1 MEQNCINKRSGRKC
15 QDFEKA
21 EKDFQRAQVA
31 WKANQN
37 DKKAWDKMFLL
48 IQTAVFNY
56 MNKDLEF
63 KLDKETIEE
72 RSLDITCNIM
82 QSLINKRNKG
92 LDWEIKKVSSFV
104 GLPCMARFKE
114 SYKNW
119 DKTLGEDS
127 FITLNEDGKEV
138 MMEYEDS
145 VMKNGIYYLHEGSN
159 IYTYGDENNE

>member
-1 MEQNCINKRSGRKC
+1 MEQNKINKRSGRKC

-21 EKDFQRAQVA
+21 EKDFQLAQVA

-63 KLDKETIEE
+63 KLDRETIEE

-145 VMKNGIYYLHEGSN
+145 VMKNGIYYLHEGDN
-159 IYTYGDENNE
+159 IYIYGDENNE

>member
-21 EKDFQRAQVA
+21 EKDFQMAQVA

-37 DKKAWDKMFLL
+37 DKKAWNKMWLL
-48 IQTAVFNY
+48 MQTAVFNY

-63 KLDKETIEE
+63 KLDRETIEE

-127 FITLNEDGKEV
+127 FITLNKDGKEV

-145 VMKNGIYYLHEGSN
+145 VMKNGIYYLHEGGN
-159 IYTYGDENNE
+159 IYIYGDENNE

>member
-21 EKDFQRAQVA
+21 EKDFQMAQVA
-31 WKANQN
+31 WKANQS

-63 KLDKETIEE
+63 KLDRETIEE

-159 IYTYGDENNE
+159 IYI